1 MTEKNLTVDG
11 VYNAAFNLKPIIRK
25 TDLIQA
31 ENLGDN
37 IYLKTENLQKTGS
50 FKIRGAYNKL
60 SKLKKEEKNKGLVTA
75 AYANNALGLALSC
88 KKLDIKITI
97 FMPEQS
103 PLFKVE
109 NIKSYGAE
117 VVLVGNSYEESLDKA
132 KSFCKENNEVFF
144 DSSEDYDYIL
154 AYASLGLE
162 ILDQLVGV
170 NIVVA
175 PIGSGSLIGGLSFL
189 IKSLKPDTKIIGVEA
204 ENAASMKKSIE
215 AGKIQKLDKVSTF
228 SDAIAI
234 KKPNEL
240 AFDLCKKYVDEIVT
254 VSEDE
259 IASAIL
265 VLLEKQKLM
274 CEGAG
279 AVSFAAIMH
288 EKIDIKNK
296 KTVALLSGGNLD
308 VNILSR
314 IIKRGLEKSG
324 RNTNLKIE
332 LTDKPGELV
341 AVSKIIADSGANVI
355 GVEYNT
361 LEKPNEFFSCVLN
374 IKCETRNKKHENE
387 IKNTLKN
394 KGFILQEN

>member
-75 AYANNALGLALSC
+75 AYSNNALGLALSC

-170 NIVVA
+170 DIVVA
-175 PIGSGSLIGGLSFL
+175 PVGSGSLIGGLSFL

-215 AGKIQKLDKVSTF
+215 VGKIQKLDKVSTF

-374 IKCETRNKKHENE
+374 IKCETRNKSHENE

-394 KGFILQEN
+394 KGFILQ

>member
-170 NIVVA
+170 DIVVA
-175 PIGSGSLIGGLSFL
+175 PVGSGSLIGGLSFL

-234 KKPNEL
+234 KKPNDL

-394 KGFILQEN
+394 KGFILQ

>member
-144 DSSEDYDYIL
+144 DSSEDYDHIL

-170 NIVVA
+170 DIVVA
-175 PIGSGSLIGGLSFL
+175 PVGSGSLIGGLSFL

-204 ENAASMKKSIE
+204 ENVASMKKSIE
-215 AGKIQKLDKVSTF
+215 FGKIQKLDKGSTF

-296 KTVALLSGGNLD
+296 KTVALLSGGILD

-374 IKCETRNKKHENE
+374 IKCETRNKSHENE

-394 KGFILQEN
+394 KGFILQ

>member
-170 NIVVA
+170 DIVVA

-204 ENAASMKKSIE
+204 ENADSMKKSIE

-279 AVSFAAIMH
+279 AISFAAIMH

-394 KGFILQEN
+394 KGFILQ

>member
-170 NIVVA
+170 DIVVA

-204 ENAASMKKSIE
+204 ENADSMKKSIE

>member
-170 NIVVA
+170 DIVVA

-204 ENAASMKKSIE
+204 ENADSMKKSIE

-374 IKCETRNKKHENE
+374 IKCETRNKNHENE

>member
-11 VYNAAFNLKPIIRK
+11 VYNAAFNLKPIIKK

-170 NIVVA
+170 DIVVA

-204 ENAASMKKSIE
+204 ENADSMKKSIE

-374 IKCETRNKKHENE
+374 IKCETRNKSHENE

>member
-60 SKLKKEEKNKGLVTA
+60 SKLKKEEKNKGMVTA

-170 NIVVA
+170 DIVVA
-175 PIGSGSLIGGLSFL
+175 PVGSGSLIGGLSFL

-215 AGKIQKLDKVSTF
+215 SGKIQKLDKVSTF

-394 KGFILQEN
+394 KGFILQ

>member
-170 NIVVA
+170 DIVVA

-204 ENAASMKKSIE
+204 ENADSI
-215 AGKIQKLDKVSTF
+215 K
-228 SDAIAI
+228 
-234 KKPNEL
+234 
-240 AFDLCKKYVDEIVT
+240 
-254 VSEDE
+254 
-259 IASAIL
+259 
-265 VLLEKQKLM
+265 
-274 CEGAG
+274 
-279 AVSFAAIMH
+279 
-288 EKIDIKNK
+288 
-296 KTVALLSGGNLD
+296 
-308 VNILSR
+308 
-314 IIKRGLEKSG
+314 
-324 RNTNLKIE
+324 
-332 LTDKPGELV
+332 
-341 AVSKIIADSGANVI
+341 
-355 GVEYNT
+355 
-361 LEKPNEFFSCVLN
+361 
-374 IKCETRNKKHENE
+374 
-387 IKNTLKN
+387 
-394 KGFILQEN
+394 

>member
-154 AYASLGLE
+154 AYSSLGLE

-170 NIVVA
+170 DIVVA
-175 PIGSGSLIGGLSFL
+175 PVGSGSLIGGLSFL

>member
-170 NIVVA
+170 DIVVA

-204 ENAASMKKSIE
+204 ENADSMKKSIE

-394 KGFILQEN
+394 KGFILQ

>member
-170 NIVVA
+170 DIVVA
-175 PIGSGSLIGGLSFL
+175 PVGSGSLIGGLSFL

-204 ENAASMKKSIE
+204 ENADSMKKSIE

-234 KKPNEL
+234 KKSNEL

-279 AVSFAAIMH
+279 AVSFGAIMH

-394 KGFILQEN
+394 KGFILQ

>member
-170 NIVVA
+170 DIVVA
-175 PIGSGSLIGGLSFL
+175 PVGSGSLIGGLSFL

>member
-175 PIGSGSLIGGLSFL
+175 PVGSGSLIGGLSFL

>member
-170 NIVVA
+170 DIVVA
-175 PIGSGSLIGGLSFL
+175 PVGSGSLIGGLSFL

-215 AGKIQKLDKVSTF
+215 AGKIQKLDKISTF